1 MNKQANERVAQYLHS
16 YSWLFSTT
24 VQWLKQKRFFFQ
36 ALKINETVEELILG
50 ENGIESFGVKMICA
64 TLLVNSTITKLD
76 LSGD

>member
-1 MNKQANERVAQYLHS
+1 M
-16 YSWLFSTT
+16 
-24 VQWLKQKRFFFQ
+24 QWLKQKRLYYCFFFFVQ